1 MNAFEV
7 LGLSMDAD
15 AESVK
20 AAYRTRVKLCHPDQ
34 FIDQK
39 KQAEAQEQL
48 IQLNLAYEQALK
60 LTAQRQVGFH
70 TVSGPQAKAFAQKL
84 FDQGNFES
92 ALRQL
97 GRAETKDAEFYYLEG
112 QILFALKEFGSAH
125 QAYRAAVRLSPDN
138 LTYRRGALDAALAV
152 KKHNRLSYRVLDWAE
167 GMLHP
172 RKAPKS

>member
-7 LGLSMDAD
+7 LGLTMDAD

-48 IQLNLAYEQALK
+48 IKLNLAYEEALK
-60 LTAQRQVGFH
+60 LTKQNQVGYH
-70 TVSGPQAKAFAQKL
+70 SISAPQAKAFAKKL
-84 FDQGNFES
+84 FEQGSYEM

-97 GRAETKDAEFYYLEG
+97 GRAETKDAEYYYLEG
-112 QILFALKEFGSAH
+112 QILFALKEYLSAH
-125 QAYRAAVRLSPDN
+125 QAYRAAVRLSPDD
-138 LTYRRGALDAALAV
+138 LAYRRGALDAALAV

-167 GMLHP
+167 GVIHP
-172 RKAPKS
+172 RKKL